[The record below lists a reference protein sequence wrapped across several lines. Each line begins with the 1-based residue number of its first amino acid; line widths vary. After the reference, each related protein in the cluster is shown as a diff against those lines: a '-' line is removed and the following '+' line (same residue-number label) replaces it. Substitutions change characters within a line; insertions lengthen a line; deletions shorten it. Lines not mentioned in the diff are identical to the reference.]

1 MAISNEKKK
10 ETLIK
15 NFDILK
21 DNYEENGSSL
31 ASVVVKMFKLDAD
44 TAVDMW
50 TYLLTKHI
58 AAVKDEGSWSI
69 TGSIMYKG
77 GEAIGKERLCEIVL
91 GNPVL
96 KNTIF
101 SFTCDDI
108 HLVVDDIIRR
118 KIETDD
124 LQVADELFDL
134 VYKNKYKNSSW
145 YEVMDQ
151 ILEDA
156 DDMEISEEAYE
167 LLETWCDK
175 VKNKEERAKLSVKM
189 LDLLHDDEDDDDY
202 YDDEDEDDDY

>member
-10 ETLIK
+10 ETLLK

-21 DNYEENGSSL
+21 DNYDKNGSSL
-31 ASVVVKMFKLDAD
+31 ASVVVKMFKIDAD

-50 TYLLTKHI
+50 TYLLTKHA
-58 AAVKDEGSWSI
+58 AAVKGENSWFI
-69 TGSIMYKG
+69 TGSIMYDGRK
-77 GEAIGKERLCEIVL
+77 AIGIEKLCEIVL

-96 KNTIF
+96 KKAIF
-101 SFTCDDI
+101 SYTCDDI

-118 KIETDD
+118 KIETDE
-124 LQVADELFDL
+124 LQIVDELLDL

-145 YEVMDQ
+145 YKVMDQ

-156 DDMEISEEAYE
+156 DCMEISEEAYE
-167 LLETWCDK
+167 CLEAWCDK

-189 LDLLHDDEDDDDY
+189 LDLLHDDDDDD
-202 YDDEDEDDDY
+202 DEDDYER